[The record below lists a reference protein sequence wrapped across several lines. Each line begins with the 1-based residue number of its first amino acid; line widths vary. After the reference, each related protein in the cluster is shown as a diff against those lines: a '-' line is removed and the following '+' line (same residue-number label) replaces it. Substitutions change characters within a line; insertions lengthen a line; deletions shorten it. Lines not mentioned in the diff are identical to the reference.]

1 MYKTEFDLLFILF
14 EDVAMVSHSCLSQGS
29 NKP

>member
-14 EDVAMVSHSCLSQGS
+14 EDVAEDGRSFLSQGS
-29 NKP
+29 IEP